1 MTAGAQSVGDA
12 WLLMAHD
19 VRCEVLRVPSVFQQ
33 GHHGLS
39 DRVEDLIAGEP
50 ENLFQIQDGIAGRI
64 RSSHRHA
71 PGDHKAVQP
80 PSQPR
85 RSS

>member
-1 MTAGAQSVGDA
+1 MTAGVQSVGDA

-64 RSSHRHA
+64 RYDLSASNPAVGPSSSA
-71 PGDHKAVQP
+71 PQP
-80 PSQPR
+80 PHS
-85 RSS
+85 